1 MASGIAGMKTLSNL
15 GTGIADLVLLPIEQY
30 QKDGKVLKGI
40 SRGTRSFLKATTTE
54 TVRIGSHLAIG
65 AQIMLEKADSKSK
78 KHEQSSDQPQAV
90 PSSLLKPL
98 IRLTESL
105 AETLARLSDSLDGN
119 LISSKSKYKR

>member
-1 MASGIAGMKTLSNL
+1 MKTLSNL

-54 TVRIGSHLAIG
+54 TVRIGSHLATG
-65 AQIMLEKADSKSK
+65 AQIMLEKAESKSK

-90 PSSLLKPL
+90 PSNLLKPL